1 MYLVNT
7 ESEYPLYSPQGYEV
21 SGTLTVPARN
31 FNLLR
36 DLFNSKVVS
45 YTNFSLLIGSRYLRL
60 GQALIEDKINFTMG
74 DNMMTAEISFKGY
87 ARL

>member
-1 MYLVNT
+1 MYLANT

-21 SGTLTVPARN
+21 SGSITVPAKEWNFFRN
-31 FNLLR
+31 LY
-36 DLFNSKVVS
+36 NSKVVS
-45 YTNFSLLIGSRYLRL
+45 YTNFSLLVGSRYLRL
-60 GQALIEDKINFTMG
+60 GQALIEDKINLSMG